1 MRRRAFLQGLG
12 AATGAMGAGVLP
24 RAARAGRPAA
34 LDRLRAAEIGVGAR
48 AAPWG
53 AGLRDGVTV
62 ELGAGTVARRPLPAG
77 ALELRAAPVA
87 GEPDAVDLFAT
98 FRARAGAPAGCL
110 ALQLECGSW
119 SVENYL
125 LLPGCCYA
133 GNRFESRFAA
143 YPPLLTERADIGP
156 HVPPIITDIP
166 RLNRHAGP
174 SRLDVASADLATSA
188 LALFAPGLHLGLI
201 LLVDPTSAVGPTG
214 LTAAEA
220 EDRRRAT
227 LALSTPFVRDPGRDA
242 DARRPSPPPPRP
254 GQSVTLRARVLA
266 FACESVPALLAR
278 LFSARKGLGTGK
290 PRAAATPLSVS
301 FAAHEAAANARWM
314 ERPGLLAIG
323 DRASAYT
330 TWQNGW
336 CGGFGLTWP
345 LLVAGHATSRERAM
359 RTVDFALAGG
369 QGPAGFF
376 HAVSD
381 GNRWYDDGFTAPLPG
396 SAKVGRTGHP
406 RWHLVRRTADSLF
419 YLLDQLAWLDR
430 AGAGRASSGVA
441 GPDGRWTK
449 AARAAADALTHLW
462 ERHRQFGQ
470 IVDVETGDLIVG
482 GSSSAGL
489 APAALVRAAD
499 RFKEARYREV
509 ALDSARAFFDRFVAG
524 GLTCGGPGDALQ
536 CPDSESA
543 AALVESFMALYEATG
558 DRTWVERA
566 RTAAHLLATWVVSA
580 DGDGCLGGTA
590 PAVGAVMPD
599 AQNRVPGPGLVL
611 LAGDALLRLARAT
624 GERAFLELLRDIV
637 RQVCRPAQASGPPAT
652 CADGATPG
660 VAPGLRAEVVP
671 ADGLFDAV
679 ALLTATRVP
688 GVYAQ
693 IDRPL
698 VFAFDAVETRVKERM
713 PGRLV
718 LSLRN
723 PTRSD
728 ASVRVLA
735 ETASDADRP
744 LPAGA
749 VLDALAVP
757 VPAGGAVDV
766 VVPPVAARA
775 R

>member
-1 MRRRAFLQGLG
+1 MPRVDRRTFLQGLG
-12 AATGAMGAGVLP
+12 AATGALGLP
-24 RAARAGRPAA
+24 RAARAARPVV
-34 LDRLRAAEIGVGAR
+34 LDRLRAAEITVGAR

-53 AGLRDGVTV
+53 ADLHDGAAV
-62 ELGAGTVARRPLPAG
+62 ELRGAAAARRQLPPG
-77 ALELRAAPVA
+77 ALDLRAAPVA

-98 FRARAGAPAGCL
+98 FRARAGAPAGWL
-110 ALQLECGSW
+110 ALQLDCGSW

-143 YPPLLTERADIGP
+143 YPPLLTEPADIGP

-174 SRLDVASADLATSA
+174 SRLDVASADLASGA

-201 LLVDPTSAVGPTG
+201 LLVDTMSGAGPTG
-214 LTAAEA
+214 LTVEEA

-227 LALSTPFVRDPGRDA
+227 LQVSTPFVRNPGRGTE
-242 DARRPSPPPPRP
+242 ARRTPPPPPRA
-254 GQSVTLRARVLA
+254 GQSVTLRARLLA
-266 FACESVPALLAR
+266 FACDGVPALLAR
-278 LFSARKGLGTGK
+278 LFSVRKALGGGK
-290 PRAAATPLSVS
+290 PRAAVTSLSAS
-301 FAAHEAAANARWM
+301 FAAHEAAVNARWL
-314 ERPGLLAIG
+314 EKPGLLALG
-323 DRASAYT
+323 DHATAYT

-336 CGGFGLTWP
+336 CGGFGQTWP
-345 LLVAGHATSRERAM
+345 LLVAGSPTSRERAL
-359 RTVDFALAGG
+359 RSIDFALAGG

-376 HAVSD
+376 RAVSD
-381 GNRWYDDGFTAPLPG
+381 GTHWYDDGFTAPLPG
-396 SAKVGRTGHP
+396 RPKGAAGGHA

-419 YLLDQLAWLDR
+419 YLLDHLAWLDR
-430 AGAGRASSGVA
+430 PVPGRDAAGVA
-441 GPDGRWTK
+441 GAEARWTR
-449 AARAAADALTHLW
+449 AARAASDALTRLW

-499 RFKEARYREV
+499 RFKEAKYREV
-509 ALDSARAFFDRFVAG
+509 ALESGRAFFDRFVAG

-566 RTAAHLLATWVVSA
+566 RTAAHLLATWVVASDA
-580 DGDGCLGGTA
+580 DGCLAGGPRLT
-590 PAVGAVMPD
+590 GAVMPD
-599 AQNRVPGPGLVL
+599 AQNRAPGPGLVL

-624 GERAFLELLRDIV
+624 GERGFLELLRDIV
-637 RQVCRPAQASGPPAT
+637 RQVDLQPPARDPPAACT
-652 CADGATPG
+652 DGAGRTPALRAAVVPSDGLCDG
-660 VAPGLRAEVVP
+660 VAM
-671 ADGLFDAV
+671 
-679 ALLTATRVP
+679 LTATRVP
-688 GVYAQ
+688 GVYAL
-693 IDRPL
+693 IDKAF
-698 VFAFDAVETRVKERM
+698 VFALDAVEARVKERM

-723 PTRSD
+723 PTAAE
-728 ASVRVLA
+728 ASVRVMA
-735 ETASDADRP
+735 ETASEAERP
-744 LPAGA
+744 LAPGA
-749 VLDALAVP
+749 VLDALVVA

-766 VVPPVAARA
+766 VVPPVAR
-775 R
+775 

>member
-12 AATGAMGAGVLP
+12 AIGAGGLARP
-24 RAARAGRPAA
+24 ARAARSVVV
-34 LDRLRAAEIGVGAR
+34 DRLRAAEIAVGAR

-53 AGLRDGVTV
+53 ADLHDGAAV
-62 ELGAGTVARRPLPAG
+62 ELRGATPARRQLPSG
-77 ALELRAAPVA
+77 ALDLRAAPVA
-87 GEPDAVDLFAT
+87 GDPDAVDLFAT
-98 FRARAGAPAGCL
+98 FRARAGAPAGWL
-110 ALQLECGSW
+110 ALQLDCGSW

-143 YPPLLTERADIGP
+143 YPPLLTEPADIGP

-174 SRLDVASADLATSA
+174 SRLDVASADLATGA
-188 LALFAPGLHLGLI
+188 LAMFAPGLHLGLI
-201 LLVDPTSAVGPTG
+201 LLVDAMSAAGPTG
-214 LTAAEA
+214 LTIAEA

-227 LALSTPFVRDPGRDA
+227 LQVSTPFVRHPGRGSDA
-242 DARRPSPPPPRP
+242 HPPPPPAPHP
-254 GQSVTLRARVLA
+254 GQSVTLRARLLA
-266 FACESVPALLAR
+266 FSCEGVPALLAR
-278 LFSARKGLGTGK
+278 LFSVRKALSSGERS
-290 PRAAATPLSVS
+290 PAATSLSAA
-301 FAAHEAAANARWM
+301 FADRELAASARWLDK
-314 ERPGLLAIG
+314 PGLLAIG

-345 LLVAGHATSRERAM
+345 LLVAGTPTSRERAL
-359 RTVDFALAGG
+359 RTTDFALAGG
-369 QGPAGFF
+369 QGPTGFF

-381 GNRWYDDGFTAPLPG
+381 GSRWYDDGFTAPLPG
-396 SAKVGRTGHP
+396 RAKSDAGGHP

-419 YLLDQLAWLDR
+419 YLLDQLAWMDR
-430 AGAGRASSGVA
+430 AGRDAAGQA
-441 GPDGRWTK
+441 GPDGRWTR
-449 AARAAADALTHLW
+449 AARSAADALTRLW

-489 APAALVRAAD
+489 APAALVKAAGH
-499 RFKEARYREV
+499 FKEARYREV
-509 ALDSARAFFDRFVAG
+509 ALESARAFFDRFVAG

-543 AALVESFMALYEATG
+543 AALVESFMSLFEATG

-566 RTAAHLLATWVVSA
+566 RTAAHLLGTWVVS
-580 DGDGCLGGTA
+580 GDDEGCP
-590 PAVGAVMPD
+590 PARPRLLGAVIPD
-599 AQNRVPGPGLVL
+599 AQNRAPRPGLVL

-624 GERAFLELLRDIV
+624 GERGFLELLRDIV
-637 RQVCRPAQASGPPAT
+637 REVAKPAAPCVTSGAF
-652 CADGATPG
+652 ADPSAIR
-660 VAPGLRAEVVP
+660 LRDEIVP
-671 ADGLFDAV
+671 DGLADAV

-688 GVYAQ
+688 GIYAQ
-693 IDRPL
+693 IDKAF
-698 VFAFDAVETRVKERM
+698 VFALDAVEARVKERM

-723 PTRSD
+723 PTATD

-735 ETASDADRP
+735 EMASDAERP
-744 LPAGA
+744 LPPTA
-749 VLDALAVP
+749 VLDALVVA
-757 VPAGGAVDV
+757 VPAGRSIEV
-766 VVPPVAARA
+766 VIPPVAR
-775 R
+775 